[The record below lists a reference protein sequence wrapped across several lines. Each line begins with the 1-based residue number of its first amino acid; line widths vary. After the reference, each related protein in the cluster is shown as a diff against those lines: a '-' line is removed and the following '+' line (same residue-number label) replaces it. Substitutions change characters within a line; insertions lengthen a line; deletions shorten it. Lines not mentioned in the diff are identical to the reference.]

1 MIREPDVHKFR
12 HGNTPQD
19 GIPQAPSVMCGE
31 EISPIVRNYS
41 HNWNKVTCLR
51 CLALKKARSLRDYKE
66 SLGAVNAALRNGTS
80 LPPGLALALPVIRE
94 LLVVTIR
101 LMEEQQDGGV
111 KCTGVGCNYMVSKGG
126 VCNKCGTVD
135 RGE

>member
-1 MIREPDVHKFR
+1 MVLDGYACVDEEGGGMIREPDVHKFR

-51 CLALKKARSLRDYKE
+51 CLALKKARS
-66 SLGAVNAALRNGTS
+66 
-80 LPPGLALALPVIRE
+80 
-94 LLVVTIR
+94 
-101 LMEEQQDGGV
+101 
-111 KCTGVGCNYMVSKGG
+111 
-126 VCNKCGTVD
+126 
-135 RGE
+135 